1 MRSFVLT
8 LAGIGALIFVYTRFV
23 RPRMLR
29 WGATEDEAHEPLPG
43 DELVPDPSIES
54 TRAVT
59 INARPENIW
68 PWLVQIGYGRGGF
81 YSYDWLENA
90 FTRLLG
96 MHAHY
101 HSTDRIVPE
110 LQYLDEGDFIDA
122 SPPPKRLPKRV
133 SRIVSPLAAMVGRPL
148 PQRFAWR
155 VARLERPRAL
165 VLEDWGAFVLEPIDG
180 KTTRLI
186 ARTRGRGSP
195 TINAV
200 TWELPHFI
208 MERRMLLGIKQRAE
222 ELAPERHQS
231 TAAGMNQGS
240 ESNATVKAVRDR
252 LPFRTSQ

>member
-1 MRSFVLT
+1 MRGIMLT
-8 LAGIGALIFVYTRFV
+8 LVGIGALIFAYSRFL

-29 WGATEDEAHEPLPG
+29 WGATEEEVREALPG
-43 DELVPDPSIES
+43 DDLVPEPSIES

-59 INARPENIW
+59 INARPENVW
-68 PWLVQIGYGRGGF
+68 PWIVQMGYGRGGF

-96 MHAHY
+96 MRAHY

-110 LQYLDEGDFIDA
+110 LQYLEEGDFIDA

-133 SRIVSPLAAMVGRPL
+133 SRVVSPLAAMLGRPV

-155 VARLERPRAL
+155 VARLDRPRVI
-165 VLEDWGAFVLEPIDG
+165 VLEDWGAFVLEPVDDNS
-180 KTTRLI
+180 TRLI

-195 TINAV
+195 TMNAI

-222 ELAPERHQS
+222 GSAPERHQS
-231 TAAGMNQGS
+231 TAAVTNQ
-240 ESNATVKAVRDR
+240 
-252 LPFRTSQ
+252 L

>member
-1 MRSFVLT
+1 MRIFGLT
-8 LAGIGALIFVYTRFV
+8 LAGIGALIFAYTRFV

-29 WGATEDEAHEPLPG
+29 WGATEDEAHESLPG

-59 INARPENIW
+59 INASRENIW
-68 PWLVQIGYGRGGF
+68 PWLVQMGYGRGGF

-110 LQYLDEGDFIDA
+110 LQYLEEGDFIDA

-133 SRIVSPLAAMVGRPL
+133 SRVVSPLAAMLGRPL

-155 VARLERPRAL
+155 VARLDRPHAI

-180 KTTRLI
+180 ETTRLI

-195 TINAV
+195 TVNAV
-200 TWELPHFI
+200 TWELPHFF

-222 ELAPERHQS
+222 TALESPER
-231 TAAGMNQGS
+231 TVAAAN
-240 ESNATVKAVRDR
+240 RR
-252 LPFRTSQ
+252 FR